1 MTDPRA
7 YHLRHDQGV
16 AITRRALAVAGFFLC
31 LGAIASYMELGS
43 LLSGTSSPLSDA
55 APPLPA
61 EEIETRKEVLTTS
74 LQLYVGGAV
83 FYIFMLVGTR
93 WRAIEPAILGLA
105 VWLLGRLSLRI
116 MAGAYWDGFLF
127 LDLLVLLGLIKGVQS
142 ALSVPA
148 VAQPRPEPPVG

>member
-1 MTDPRA
+1 MTEERA

-16 AITRRALAVAGFFLC
+16 TITRRALAVAGFFLC

-43 LLSGTSSPLSDA
+43 LVSGASSPLQEA
-55 APPLPA
+55 APPLAA
-61 EEIETRKEVLTTS
+61 EELETRKKVLTLS
-74 LQLYVGGAV
+74 LQLYIGGAL

-93 WRAIEPAILGLA
+93 WRAVEPAILGLA
-105 VWLLGRLSLRI
+105 AWLVGRVTLRI

-127 LDLLVLLGLIKGVQS
+127 LDVLVLMGLIKGLQS

-148 VAQPRPEPPVG
+148 VTQASPDPPVG